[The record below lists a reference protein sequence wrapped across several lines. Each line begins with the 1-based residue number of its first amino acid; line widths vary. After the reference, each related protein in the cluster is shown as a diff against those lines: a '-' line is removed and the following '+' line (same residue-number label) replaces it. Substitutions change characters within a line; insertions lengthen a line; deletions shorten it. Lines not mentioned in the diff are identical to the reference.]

1 MPNSKIP
8 HIDLG
13 DTLNTQRLRLNDL
26 IDSVGDVSALK
37 TTAGGVTAAINELYD
52 SIGVIGLGSLNTT
65 APTLRQAINE
75 HEKDLGNMKSNLNAV
90 YGAIQQIDK
99 LLTKLNEGKDKK
111 SMPEEKFY
119 DYYTRDELIIKFMP
133 LVENLARK
141 FSTTQQASGVLSIN
155 DLIQIGSEGLIK
167 AVDKLDW
174 LQLSESEDIEK
185 TLKSFFAKRIK
196 GIIRRRIDM
205 ARGGMRIPEHKLNE
219 IRKNPKD
226 KKMVEIFFN
235 SMFLSIDAQPTND
248 DEENMMY
255 QIADKSEPYNIQILN
270 VYLKGLMEKY
280 LNKNE
285 YEVLRLSYG
294 LDCDK
299 YPAQCIA
306 DKIGIK
312 GASAYVRVSELK
324 KQAVQKLIDSVDH
337 SQVLDFL

>member
-1 MPNSKIP
+1 MKKYNVQNYIRYK
-8 HIDLG
+8 
-13 DTLNTQRLRLNDL
+13 NDL
-26 IDSVGDVSALK
+26 K
-37 TTAGGVTAAINELYD
+37 KR
-52 SIGVIGLGSLNTT
+52 IGYL
-65 APTLRQAINE
+65 
-75 HEKDLGNMKSNLNAV
+75 
-90 YGAIQQIDK
+90 
-99 LLTKLNEGKDKK
+99 EGKFWDEY
-111 SMPEEKFY
+111 S
-119 DYYTRDELIIKFMP
+119 RDELITKFLP

-167 AVDKLDW
+167 AVDKLEWDK
-174 LQLSESEDIEK
+174 LNASEDIEK

-205 ARGGMRIPEHKLNE
+205 ARGGIRIPEHKLNE

-226 KKMVEIFFN
+226 KKMVELFFN
-235 SMFLSIDAQPTND
+235 SMFLSIDAQPTNNE
-248 DEENMMY
+248 EENMIY

-270 VYLKGLMEKY
+270 IYLKGLMQKH

-299 YPAQCIA
+299 FPAQIIA

-312 GASAYVRVSELK
+312 GPSAYVRVSELK
-324 KQAVQKLIDSVDH
+324 KQAVEKLIENVDH